1 MLLKKISIS
10 ECARECNVSR
20 VTIYSYIKKGLV
32 TPRETPGGKKFFTEE
47 DVEKLKKDLKDGI

>member
-10 ECARECNVSR
+10 ECARECKVSR
-20 VTIYSYIKKGLV
+20 VTIYSYIKKGV
-32 TPRETPGGKKFFTEE
+32 VIPRETPGGKKFFTEE